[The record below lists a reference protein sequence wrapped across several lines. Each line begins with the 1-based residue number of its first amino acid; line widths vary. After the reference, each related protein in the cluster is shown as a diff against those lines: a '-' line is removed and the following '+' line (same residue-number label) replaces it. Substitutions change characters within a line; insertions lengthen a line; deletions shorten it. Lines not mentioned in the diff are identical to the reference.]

1 MNIHLGGRSIRSIIA
16 VARSSF
22 SLFLYGSS
30 RKSNTKLQAWDGVCG
45 WMTRK
50 SSQTLVWNAWVHLLR
65 PLWFLNESISTV
77 YLCWPKQCHC
87 NHSKERNDV
96 RPSIVSP
103 NNNSTVFMPKKIP
116 LVSFHISGSRVGT
129 WFLIVSVFLFI
140 WFQLNRIEIPND
152 AISVMCARAELLMTL
167 HMNVCCPIYVFDGFQ
182 HLKKESQINN
192 NHHRGGKRNRNRTR
206 TRKKE
211 EEKKRK
217 RKRKGKENE
226 INEINE

>member
-1 MNIHLGGRSIRSIIA
+1 
-16 VARSSF
+16 
-22 SLFLYGSS
+22 
-30 RKSNTKLQAWDGVCG
+30 
-45 WMTRK
+45 
-50 SSQTLVWNAWVHLLR
+50 
-65 PLWFLNESISTV
+65 
-77 YLCWPKQCHC
+77 
-87 NHSKERNDV
+87 
-96 RPSIVSP
+96 
-103 NNNSTVFMPKKIP
+103 
-116 LVSFHISGSRVGT
+116 
-129 WFLIVSVFLFI
+129 
-140 WFQLNRIEIPND
+140 
-152 AISVMCARAELLMTL
+152 MCARAELLMTL